1 MQVVV
6 GAVCNIAAAVVEQVS
21 VAAGAEAGKQPA
33 VVAEL
38 RPLAEVDT
46 VQAEQVLALVEVPV
60 VAVEHCWGLDT
71 FNSPYVYLCL

>member
-21 VAAGAEAGKQPA
+21 VVAVSGPGKQPA

-60 VAVEHCWGLDT
+60 VAVEHC
-71 FNSPYVYLCL
+71 